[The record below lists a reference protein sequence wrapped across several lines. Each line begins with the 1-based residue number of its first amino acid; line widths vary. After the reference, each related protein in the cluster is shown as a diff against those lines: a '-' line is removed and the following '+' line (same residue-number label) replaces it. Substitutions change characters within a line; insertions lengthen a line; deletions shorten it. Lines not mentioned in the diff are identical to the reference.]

1 MKIYLGS
8 DLVSFKLNNKKYDFH
23 IKENIDDYKTR
34 LISLDNYILQDSQG
48 IYLIPKEV
56 K

>member
-8 DLVSFKLNNKKYDFH
+8 SLVSFKLKNKKYDFH
-23 IKENIDDYKTR
+23 VKETVDDYKTR

-48 IYLIPKEV
+48 MYLIPKEV

>member
-8 DLVSFKLNNKKYDFH
+8 NPVSLKSNNKNYDFH
-23 IKENIDDYKTR
+23 VKETIDDYKIR

>member
-1 MKIYLGS
+1 ML
-8 DLVSFKLNNKKYDFH
+8 FKLNNKKYDFH
-23 IKENIDDYKTR
+23 VKETIDDYKIR

>member
-8 DLVSFKLNNKKYDFH
+8 QLVLFKLNNKKYDFH
-23 IKENIDDYKTR
+23 VKETIDDYKTR